1 LLPGLFWK
9 RVHTLTNTRSHTHTH
24 TPTYIHVVSLSR
36 SIASS
41 LFSIRFLA
49 HTRTHTNPGSREFDL
64 AIHFSQ
70 NRHAHLFC
78 LLHCFCLARVYSLAQ
93 SCCLWL
99 PRAIRRVRAH
109 TFSSQSSSLRPR
121 TLSHAITLSRCTGW
135 RRLIGSLIIIGHFP
149 QKCPIFSGSLVE
161 NDLQLRGSYESSQL
175 CTLYCLLFAE

>member
-1 LLPGLFWK
+1 MEKSPYTHK
-9 RVHTLTNTRSHTHTH
+9 HTYTHTHAHTH

-36 SIASS
+36 SITSS
-41 LFSIRFLA
+41 LFSIRLLT
-49 HTRTHTNPGSREFDL
+49 HTRTHTIPGSRYFDL
-64 AIHFSQ
+64 TIHFSQ
-70 NRHAHLFC
+70 NRHAHLFG
-78 LLHCFCLARVYSLAQ
+78 LLHCFCLARVYSLDL
-93 SCCLWL
+93 SCCLCL

-121 TLSHAITLSRCTGW
+121 TLSYAITLSRCTGW

-149 QKCPIFSGSLVE
+149 QKCPIFGGSLVE